1 MKKTLLFLPLCAA
14 FLVGCATGSNGDS
27 SNSSE
32 IDSSSDS
39 TSESSKTDAEQF
51 AELGAKLRSLE
62 GNIQKKNTSLTRTFV
77 YPSDGYFGIVVE
89 SEDVTT
95 KYTRGDTYLV
105 DSLGSEIYNPDD
117 SEENE
122 PLSYHA
128 QIFDNGK
135 KFYSI
140 KEYED
145 GTNRSQKSIT
155 FNELS
160 VSLIYDIGFAQT
172 EIDNFDAILGYKE
185 NYPDLFE
192 YTFENIEGKI
202 EGDKLTYSYSI
213 SNYVEEEDD
222 EGSVTERCLT
232 TRISYTNVY
241 TIKDGLV
248 THLSQTYLSEVFAG
262 DIASTV
268 EALSEVDYIQGT
280 YEEYAGEVLATTKKD
295 TD

>member
-1 MKKTLLFLPLCAA
+1 MKKTLLLLPFCVSFLL
-14 FLVGCATGSNGDS
+14 GCSSGPSSDTSGLSE
-27 SNSSE
+27 SNSE
-32 IDSSSDS
+32 I
-39 TSESSKTDAEQF
+39 TSENEENAAEQF
-51 AELGAKLRSLE
+51 AALGAKLRSLE
-62 GNIQKKNTSLTRTFV
+62 GSIQKKKTSLTRTFV
-77 YPSDGYFGIVVE
+77 YPSDGYFGIVVQ

-105 DSLGSEIYNPDD
+105 DSLGSEVYDPDD
-117 SEENE
+117 SEEND

-155 FNELS
+155 FNEKS
-160 VSLIYDIGFAQT
+160 VSLVYDIGFAQP
-172 EIDNFDAILGYKE
+172 EIDNFDAILAYKE

-192 YTFENIEGKI
+192 YTFENVEGKI

-213 SNYVEEEDD
+213 SNYEEDED
-222 EGSVTERCLT
+222 EDGSVTERYLT

-241 TIKDGLV
+241 TIKEGLV

-268 EALSEVDYIQGT
+268 EALSEVDYVQGS
-280 YEEYAGEVLATTKKD
+280 YEEYTGDVLTTTKKD

>member
-1 MKKTLLFLPLCAA
+1 MKKTLLILPFCLA
-14 FLVGCATGSNGDS
+14 FLLGC
-27 SNSSE
+27 NSS
-32 IDSSSDS
+32 SSSDAPS
-39 TSESSKTDAEQF
+39 ASESNSEATSQSKESAAEQF
-51 AELGAKLRSLE
+51 AALGAKLRSLE
-62 GNIQKKNTSLTRTFV
+62 GSIQKKKTSLTRTFV
-77 YPSDGYFGIVVE
+77 YPSDGYFGIVVQ

-105 DSLGSEIYNPDD
+105 DSLGSEVYDPDD

-145 GTNRSQKSIT
+145 GTNRSQKSIA
-155 FNELS
+155 FDEKN
-160 VSLIYDIGFAQT
+160 VSLVYDIGFAQT
-172 EIDNFDAILGYKE
+172 EIDNFDAILAYKE

-202 EGDKLTYSYSI
+202 EGDKITYSYSI
-213 SNYVEEEDD
+213 SNYEEDEDD
-222 EGSVTERCLT
+222 EGSVSERYLT

-241 TIKDGLV
+241 TVKEGLV

-268 EALSEVDYIQGT
+268 EALSEVDYIQGA
-280 YEEYAGEVLATTKKD
+280 YEEYTGEVLAVTKKD
-295 TD
+295 TN

>member
-14 FLVGCATGSNGDS
+14 FLAGCAVGSSGNNS
-27 SNSSE
+27 SSSE
-32 IDSSSDS
+32 IDNSA
-39 TSESSKTDAEQF
+39 SESSKAEEEQF
-51 AELGAKLRSLE
+51 AKLGEKLRSLE
-62 GNIQKKNTSLTRTFV
+62 GSIQKKKTNLTRTFV

-95 KYTRGDTYLV
+95 KYTRGGTYLV
-105 DSLGSEIYNPDD
+105 DSLGSEIYDPDD

-122 PLSYHA
+122 PLSYRA

-213 SNYVEEEDD
+213 SNYEEDED
-222 EGSVTERCLT
+222 EEGSVAERYLT
-232 TRISYTNVY
+232 TRISYKNVY
-241 TIKDGLV
+241 TVKDGLV

-280 YEEYAGEVLATTKKD
+280 YEEYTGDVLATTKKD